1 MQRTFEICDLKADA
15 GKLEQHAQALYE
27 LTLLAN
33 EGHTSWKASSFLFE
47 LKDKH
52 SLYAGY
58 IEENKLVGYICCM
71 AVVDEAS
78 INNFAISP
86 DQQGKGIG
94 TKLLQEMIA
103 VLQSKGMERL
113 WLEVRVS
120 NEAAYSLYK
129 KNGFKEIYRRKEYYQ
144 NPIEDAYIMELA
156 LTPENKEE
164 AEGC

>member
-15 GKLEQHAQALYE
+15 GKLEQHALALYE

-33 EGHTSWKASSFLFE
+33 EGHSSWKAASFLSE

-52 SLYAGY
+52 SLYTGCM
-58 IEENKLVGYICCM
+58 EENKLAGYICCM

-78 INNFAISP
+78 INNFAVAP
-86 DQQGKGIG
+86 HQQGKGIG

-103 VLQSKGMERL
+103 LLKTKGMERL

-120 NEAAYSLYK
+120 NEAAYTLYK
-129 KNGFKEIYRRKEYYQ
+129 KIGFTEIFRRKDYYQ

-156 LTPENKEE
+156 LTSENIEE
-164 AEGC
+164 AKGC

>member
-1 MQRTFEICDLKADA
+1 MQRTFEICDLKAEA

-33 EGHTSWKASSFLFE
+33 EGHSSWKASSFLSE
-47 LKDKH
+47 LKDNH
-52 SLYAGY
+52 SLYIGWM
-58 IEENKLVGYICCM
+58 EENKLVGYICCM

-78 INNFAISP
+78 INNFAVTP
-86 DQQGKGIG
+86 DQQGKRIG
-94 TKLLQEMIA
+94 TKLLQEMI
-103 VLQSKGMERL
+103 VLLQTKGMERL

-120 NEAAYSLYK
+120 NETAYNLYK
-129 KNGFKEIYRRKEYYQ
+129 KMGFTEIYRRKDYYQ

-156 LTPENKEE
+156 LTSENKEE

>member
-15 GKLEQHAQALYE
+15 AKLEQHAQALYE

-33 EGHTSWKASSFLFE
+33 EGHSSWKASSFLSE
-47 LKDKH
+47 LKDNH
-52 SLYAGY
+52 SLYTGCM
-58 IEENKLVGYICCM
+58 EDNKLVGYICCM

-78 INNFAISP
+78 VNNFAVAP

-94 TKLLQEMIA
+94 TKLLQEMI
-103 VLQSKGMERL
+103 VLLQTKGMERL

-120 NEAAYSLYK
+120 NEAACNLYK
-129 KNGFKEIYRRKEYYQ
+129 KIGFTEIYRRKEYYQ

-156 LTPENKEE
+156 LISENKEE